1 MASDADTESAPV
13 TEIPGESVYVE
24 TNGVRLHTV
33 QAGPE
38 DGPLVVLLH
47 GFPEFWYGWCD
58 QIRPLANAGYRVVV
72 PDQRG
77 YNLSDKPDDLSAYRI
92 EELAADVVGI
102 LDALDRDTA
111 AVVGHDWGAAV
122 AWWVA
127 LHYPDRVDH
136 LGVLNV
142 PHPTVFRRTLKR
154 SFGQKLRS
162 WYMGFF
168 QIPLVPERLSKAGD
182 FRLLVRTMRQSSEPG
197 TFSPSDFERY
207 RQTWRRP
214 GAFTGM
220 VNWYRAAAR
229 SRPEPEN
236 GHVKPPTLVIWGA
249 KDQFLKKS
257 MARESVDMCERGR
270 LVMLDDATH
279 WVQHEEPVRVSELL
293 KEFLAE

>member
-1 MASDADTESAPV
+1 MASDTDTETAPV
-13 TEIPGESVYVE
+13 TDVPGESTYVE
-24 TNGVRLHTV
+24 TNGIRLHTV

-47 GFPEFWYGWCD
+47 GFPEFWYGWHD
-58 QIRPLANAGYRVVV
+58 QIRPLANAGFRVVV

-77 YNLSDKPDDLSAYRI
+77 YNLSDKPDDLSAYDI
-92 EELAADVVGI
+92 DELAADVVGL
-102 LDALDRDTA
+102 LDALGRDTA

-136 LGVLNV
+136 LGIINV

-154 SFGQKLRS
+154 SVSQKLRS

-168 QIPLVPERLSKAGD
+168 QVPQVPERLSKAGD

-197 TFSPSDFERY
+197 TFSRSDFERY
-207 RQTWRRP
+207 RQAWGQP

-220 VNWYRAAAR
+220 VNWYRAVAR
-229 SRPEPEN
+229 SRPNPEN

-257 MARESVDMCERGR
+257 MARESVDMCEHGR

-279 WVQHEEPVRVSELL
+279 WVQHEHPVRVSQLL